1 MFRRLLLA
9 TAAVVLLNGVTTP
22 ASAANCWFVAF
33 NPWTGDLARSI
44 DGYASGIKKSGA
56 CRRAERRCNRK
67 LRRAWNKGQA
77 QSYGCRNSD
86 DLQAVQ

>member
-9 TAAVVLLNGVTTP
+9 TASVVLLNGLATP

-33 NPWTGDLARSI
+33 DPWSREMARSI

-67 LRRAWNKGQA
+67 LRQAWNKGQA
-77 QSYGCRNSD
+77 QSYGCRNID
-86 DLQAVQ
+86 DLQAR

>member
-9 TAAVVLLNGVTTP
+9 TASVVLLNGVATP

-33 NPWTGDLARSI
+33 DPWSREMARSI

-67 LRRAWNKGQA
+67 LRQAWNKGQA
-77 QSYGCRNSD
+77 RSYGCRNSD
-86 DLQAVQ
+86 DLQAR

>member
-9 TAAVVLLNGVTTP
+9 TAAVVLLNGVPTP

-44 DGYASGIKKSGA
+44 DGYAGGVKKSGA

-77 QSYGCRNSD
+77 QSYGCRNMD
-86 DLQAVQ
+86 DHQAVQ